1 MFNNAPKSKPIRE
14 KEEDSNDSLSV
25 KSPETAKLRSIYA
38 IQQEY
43 VNLIETLEE
52 NGGEITEELEAILM
66 QNEEDFKQKV
76 KNYVWII
83 KEKETSL
90 TLLDDEIRRLQ
101 ALKKARKTVVEKL
114 ETTILS
120 ALLLYGKAD
129 IKTGIVRYEGD
140 TFKLATRK
148 SSKTIVYDS
157 EGLEAALIDKA
168 FEVTTDEEFDEFRYK
183 LDHGIL
189 DVAYKVPFDE
199 NGVARVDFEE
209 PAPAGSLFDNE
220 GVIEGDEQEVAKPG
234 DLSLNETE
242 VDFLNS
248 HLIYDAQLAITYAD
262 FVAVVKALKAK
273 GYSNSDI
280 GVKIK
285 IPTADVTAVLKT
297 TKGFRI
303 AAIQE
308 NKSLKIS

>member
-1 MFNNAPKSKPIRE
+1 MAE
-14 KEEDSNDSLSV
+14 KETMSV
-25 KSPETAKLRSIYA
+25 ASPETAKIRSIYA

-43 VNLIETLEE
+43 VNLIEELEE
-52 NGGEITEELEAILM
+52 NGGELTEELEAILM
-66 QNEEDFKQKV
+66 KNEEDFKQKV
-76 KNYVWII
+76 KNYVFII
-83 KEKETSL
+83 KEKESSL

-101 ALKKARKTVVEKL
+101 ALKKTRKTVVEKL
-114 ETTILS
+114 ENTILN
-120 ALLLYGKAD
+120 ALLLYGKID
-129 IKTGIVRYEGD
+129 NKSGVVRYEGD
-140 TFKLATRK
+140 TFKLSTRK
-148 SSKTIVYDS
+148 SNKTIVYDS

-199 NGVARVDFEE
+199 KGVATVEFEE
-209 PAPAGSLFDNE
+209 PAPAGSLFDNQGE
-220 GVIEGDEQEVAKPG
+220 ITKDVQEKAEPV

-262 FVAVVKALKAK
+262 FVAIVKALKAK
-273 GYSNSDI
+273 GYSTSDI

-285 IPTADVTAVLKT
+285 IPTPDVTAVLKT

>member
-1 MFNNAPKSKPIRE
+1 MI
-14 KEEDSNDSLSV
+14 NDENMKVASSSV
-25 KSPETAKLRSIYA
+25 TKLKSIYA

-43 VNLIETLEE
+43 VNLVEELEE
-52 NGGEITEELEAILM
+52 NGGELTEELEALLI
-66 QNEEDFKQKV
+66 QNEEDFKAKV
-76 KNYVWII
+76 KNYVFII
-83 KEKETSL
+83 KEKESSL

-101 ALKKARKTVVEKL
+101 ALKKARKTVVDKL
-114 ETTILS
+114 ETTILN
-120 ALLLYGKAD
+120 ALLLFGKID
-129 IKTGIVRYEGD
+129 KKTGVVRYEGD
-140 TFKLATRK
+140 TFNLVTRK
-148 SSKTIVYDS
+148 SNKTIVYDS

-168 FEVTTDEEFDEFRYK
+168 FEVTTDEEFDEFCYK

-199 NGVARVDFEE
+199 QGIANVEFET
-209 PAPAGSLFDNE
+209 PAPAGSLFDNQ
-220 GVIEGDEQEVAKPG
+220 GDIAHTEEEAKKPV

-297 TKGFRI
+297 SKGFRI

>member
-1 MFNNAPKSKPIRE
+1 MAE
-14 KEEDSNDSLSV
+14 KETMSIA
-25 KSPETAKLRSIYA
+25 SPETAKLRSIYA

-43 VNLIETLEE
+43 VNLIEELEE
-52 NGGEITEELEAILM
+52 NGGELTEELEAILM
-66 QNEEDFKQKV
+66 KNEEDFKQKV
-76 KNYVWII
+76 KNYVFII
-83 KEKETSL
+83 KEKESSL
-90 TLLDDEIRRLQ
+90 ALLDDEIRRLQ
-101 ALKKARKTVVEKL
+101 ALKKTRKTVIDKL
-114 ETTILS
+114 ETTILN
-120 ALLLYGKAD
+120 ALLLYGKID
-129 IKTGIVRYEGD
+129 NKSGVVRYEGD
-140 TFKLATRK
+140 TFKLSTRK
-148 SSKTIVYDS
+148 SNKTIVYDS

-199 NGVARVDFEE
+199 NGVATVEFEE
-209 PAPAGSLFDNE
+209 PAPAGSLFDNHGE
-220 GVIEGDEQEVAKPG
+220 ITEDVQEKAEPV

-297 TKGFRI
+297 AKGFRI

>member
-1 MFNNAPKSKPIRE
+1 MAE
-14 KEEDSNDSLSV
+14 KETMSIA
-25 KSPETAKLRSIYA
+25 SPETAKLRSIYA

-43 VNLIETLEE
+43 VNLIEELEE
-52 NGGEITEELEAILM
+52 NGGELTEELEAILM
-66 QNEEDFKQKV
+66 KNEEDFKQKV
-76 KNYVWII
+76 KNYVFII
-83 KEKETSL
+83 KEKESSL

-101 ALKKARKTVVEKL
+101 ALKKTRKTVIDKL
-114 ETTILS
+114 ETTILN
-120 ALLLYGKAD
+120 ALLLYGKID
-129 IKTGIVRYEGD
+129 NKSGVVRYEGD
-140 TFKLATRK
+140 TFKLSTRK
-148 SSKTIVYDS
+148 SNKTIVYDS

-168 FEVTTDEEFDEFRYK
+168 FEVTTDKEFEEFRYK

-189 DVAYKVPFDE
+189 DVNYKVPFDE
-199 NGVARVDFEE
+199 NGIANVEFET
-209 PAPAGSLFDNE
+209 PAPAGSLFDNN
-220 GVIEGDEQEVAKPG
+220 GDIAPTKDEVEKPV

-262 FVAVVKALKAK
+262 FVAVVKALKVK

-297 TKGFRI
+297 SKGFRI